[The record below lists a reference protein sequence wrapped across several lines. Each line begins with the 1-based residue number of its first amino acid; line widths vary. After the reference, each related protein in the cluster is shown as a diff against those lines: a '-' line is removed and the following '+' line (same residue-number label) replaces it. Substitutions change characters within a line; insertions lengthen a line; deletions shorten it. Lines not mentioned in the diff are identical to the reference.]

1 MVKINVTNRLKRFTA
16 KGKTLHPFGEEH
28 LSPLETDWI
37 ARREREGVLI
47 IAQNLFLKGETNM
60 KKIVALVLALM
71 MVLSLGVSAL
81 ALTKIE
87 LNKVEKT
94 DDGKKLIKFENTVDI
109 LGDPAADKVLYTDG
123 AKGGVAYFVLNTT
136 GLKDVKATYSNDT
149 VKAEVMDYN
158 PETMEWVDGV
168 AYQVVR
174 KDGKAI
180 DEWLNKIPAYD
191 KDTQPDGLDW
201 NKCVPEGGKDQYD
214 WCAYAAKTLNK
225 YFKTTQ
231 FYVKTTSEIKILKL
245 TVAANYS
252 ASFTEGSVKVSALR
266 VEDKKTVYTEMKIVN
281 DITIFAYEYVKS
293 AAEYKYALEL
303 FDTGYS
309 DYKTYVN
316 GYKQADLAQIMGS
329 RVISTTAF
337 RAIEG
342 KNITVNV
349 YPSAKENDNRV
360 AKSADVTIYNVAAGQ
375 KGVNFEYY
383 EKEVKEANK
392 TALAVD
398 GENRKVEFGFYG
410 DQVVKSK
417 FTVNF
422 DLDWTYFQLR
432 EFFGKK
438 IEEQDVVTYY
448 IIKDG
453 KVLKEVKVDYM
464 TVDYNDTVKLSIDGE
479 NTTLGQYQIAVK
491 VPAENKGEKNPN
503 TGAESVMGVVAAVAV
518 VSVAAAAAVS
528 LKK

>member
-1 MVKINVTNRLKRFTA
+1 
-16 KGKTLHPFGEEH
+16 
-28 LSPLETDWI
+28 
-37 ARREREGVLI
+37 
-47 IAQNLFLKGETNM
+47 M

-87 LNKVEKT
+87 LDQVEVT
-94 DDGKKLIKFENTVDI
+94 EDGTKLIKFVDTVDFI
-109 LGDPAADKVLYTDG
+109 GTGKVLYTNG
-123 AKGGVAYFVLNTT
+123 PHGGVAYFVLNTT
-136 GLKDVKATYSNDT
+136 GLKDVKATYSNDA
-149 VKAEVMDYN
+149 VKAEIIDYD
-158 PETMEWVDGV
+158 PEKMEFVDG
-168 AYQVVR
+168 ADWAVVR

-180 DEWLNKIPAYD
+180 DEYLAAS
-191 KDTQPDGLDW
+191 TTLDW
-201 NKCVPEGGKDQYD
+201 SKCVESGKGNYD
-214 WCAYAAKTLNK
+214 WCKYVAKTLNK
-225 YFKTTQ
+225 EFKTTQ
-231 FYVKTTSEIKILKL
+231 FVVKTTSEIKVLKL

-266 VEDKKTVYTEMKIVN
+266 VADKKTVYTEMKFVN

-293 AAEYKYALEL
+293 AAENDYALEL
-303 FDTGYS
+303 FDEGYS
-309 DYKTYVN
+309 DYETYLA
-316 GYKQADLAQIMGS
+316 GYKTPDTAQRPGS

-342 KNITVNV
+342 KDITVNV
-349 YPSAKENDNRV
+349 YPTPKENDERV

-383 EKEVKEANK
+383 EKEVKEATS

-422 DLDWTYFQLR
+422 DLDWTYFELR

-438 IEEQDVVTYY
+438 VEEQDIVTYY
-448 IIKDG
+448 ILKDG

-479 NTTLGQYQIAVK
+479 NTTLGQYAIAVK
-491 VPAENKGEKNPN
+491 VPAENKGEENPN

>member
-1 MVKINVTNRLKRFTA
+1 
-16 KGKTLHPFGEEH
+16 
-28 LSPLETDWI
+28 
-37 ARREREGVLI
+37 
-47 IAQNLFLKGETNM
+47 M

-81 ALTKIE
+81 ALTKIK
-87 LNKVEKT
+87 LDQVEVT
-94 DDGKKLIKFENTVDI
+94 EDGTKLIKFVDTVDFI
-109 LGDPAADKVLYTDG
+109 GSGKVLYTNG
-123 AKGGVAYFVLNTT
+123 PHGGVAYFVLKTT
-136 GLKDVKATYSNDT
+136 GLKDVKATYSNDA
-149 VKAEVMDYN
+149 VKAEIIDYD
-158 PETMEWVDGV
+158 PEKMEFVDG
-168 AYQVVR
+168 ADWAVVR

-180 DEWLNKIPAYD
+180 DEYLAAS
-191 KDTQPDGLDW
+191 TTLDW
-201 NKCVPEGGKDQYD
+201 SKCVESGKGNYD
-214 WCAYAAKTLNK
+214 WCKYVAKTLNK
-225 YFKTTQ
+225 EFKTTQ
-231 FYVKTTSEIKILKL
+231 FVVKTTSEIKVLKL

-266 VEDKKTVYTEMKIVN
+266 VADKKTVYTEMKFVN

-293 AAEYKYALEL
+293 AAENDYALEL
-303 FDTGYS
+303 FDEGYS
-309 DYKTYVN
+309 DYETYLA
-316 GYKQADLAQIMGS
+316 GYKTPDTAQRRGS

-342 KNITVNV
+342 KDITVNV
-349 YPSAKENDNRV
+349 YPTPKENDERV

-383 EKEVKEANK
+383 EKEVKEATS

-422 DLDWTYFQLR
+422 DLDWTYFELR

-438 IEEQDVVTYY
+438 VEEQDIVTYY
-448 IIKDG
+448 ILKDG

-479 NTTLGQYQIAVK
+479 NTTLGQYAIAVK
-491 VPAENKGEKNPN
+491 VPAENKGEENPN

>member
-1 MVKINVTNRLKRFTA
+1 
-16 KGKTLHPFGEEH
+16 
-28 LSPLETDWI
+28 
-37 ARREREGVLI
+37 
-47 IAQNLFLKGETNM
+47 M

-81 ALTKIE
+81 ALTEIK
-87 LNKVEKT
+87 LDQVEVT
-94 DDGKKLIKFENTVDI
+94 EDGTKLIKFVDTVEFI
-109 LGDPAADKVLYTDG
+109 GADKVLYTNG
-123 AKGGVAYFVLNTT
+123 PHGGVAYFVLKTT
-136 GLKDVKATYSNDT
+136 GLKDVKATYSNDA
-149 VKAEVMDYN
+149 VKAEIIDYD
-158 PETMEWVDGV
+158 PEKMEFVDG
-168 AYQVVR
+168 ADWAVVR

-180 DEWLNKIPAYD
+180 DEYLAAS
-191 KDTQPDGLDW
+191 TTLDW
-201 NKCVPEGGKDQYD
+201 SKCVESGKGNYD
-214 WCAYAAKTLNK
+214 WCKYVAKTLNK
-225 YFKTTQ
+225 EFKTTQ
-231 FYVKTTSEIKILKL
+231 FVVKTTSEIKVLKL

-266 VEDKKTVYTEMKIVN
+266 VADKKTVYTEMKFVN

-293 AAEYKYALEL
+293 AAEYDYALEL

-309 DYKTYVN
+309 DYETYLA
-316 GYKQADLAQIMGS
+316 GYKTPDTAQRLGS

-342 KNITVNV
+342 KDITVNV
-349 YPSAKENDNRV
+349 YPTPKENDERV

-383 EKEVKEANK
+383 EKEVKEATS

-422 DLDWTYFQLR
+422 DLDWTYFELR

-438 IEEQDVVTYY
+438 VEEQDIVTYY
-448 IIKDG
+448 ILKDG

-479 NTTLGQYQIAVK
+479 NTTLGQYAIAVK
-491 VPAENKGEKNPN
+491 VPAENKGEENPN

-518 VSVAAAAAVS
+518 VSDAAAAAVS

>member
-1 MVKINVTNRLKRFTA
+1 
-16 KGKTLHPFGEEH
+16 
-28 LSPLETDWI
+28 
-37 ARREREGVLI
+37 
-47 IAQNLFLKGETNM
+47 M

-81 ALTKIE
+81 ALTKID
-87 LNKVEKT
+87 LDQVEVT
-94 DDGKKLIKFENTVDI
+94 EDGTKLIKFVDTVEFI
-109 LGDPAADKVLYTDG
+109 GADKVLYTKG
-123 AKGGVAYFVLNTT
+123 PHGGVAYFVLNTT
-136 GLKDVKATYSNDT
+136 GLKDVKATYSNDA
-149 VKAEVMDYN
+149 VKAEIIDYD
-158 PETMEWVDGV
+158 PEKMEFVDG
-168 AYQVVR
+168 ADWAVVR

-180 DEWLNKIPAYD
+180 DEYLAAS
-191 KDTQPDGLDW
+191 TTLDW
-201 NKCVPEGGKDQYD
+201 SKCVESGKGNYD
-214 WCAYAAKTLNK
+214 WCKYVAKTLNK
-225 YFKTTQ
+225 EFKTTQ
-231 FYVKTTSEIKILKL
+231 FVVKTTSEIKVLKL

-266 VEDKKTVYTEMKIVN
+266 VADKKTVYTEMKFVN

-293 AAEYKYALEL
+293 AAENDYALEL
-303 FDTGYS
+303 FGEGYS
-309 DYKTYVN
+309 DYETYLA
-316 GYKQADLAQIMGS
+316 GYKTPDTAQRRGS

-342 KNITVNV
+342 KDITVNV
-349 YPSAKENDNRV
+349 YPTPKENDERV

-383 EKEVKEANK
+383 EKEVKEATS

-422 DLDWTYFQLR
+422 DLDWTYFELR

-438 IEEQDVVTYY
+438 VEEQDIVTYY
-448 IIKDG
+448 ILKDG

-479 NTTLGQYQIAVK
+479 NTTLGQYAIAVK
-491 VPAENKGEKNPN
+491 VPAENKGEENPN

>member
-1 MVKINVTNRLKRFTA
+1 
-16 KGKTLHPFGEEH
+16 
-28 LSPLETDWI
+28 
-37 ARREREGVLI
+37 
-47 IAQNLFLKGETNM
+47 M

-81 ALTKIE
+81 ALTEIK
-87 LNKVEKT
+87 LDQVEVT
-94 DDGKKLIKFENTVDI
+94 EDGEKLIKFVDTVDFI
-109 LGDPAADKVLYTDG
+109 GSGKVLYTDG
-123 AKGGVAYFVLNTT
+123 PHGGVAYFVLKTT
-136 GLKDVKATYSNDT
+136 GLKDVKATYSNGDA
-149 VKAEVMDYN
+149 VKAEIIDYD
-158 PETMEWVDGV
+158 PEKMEFVDG
-168 AYQVVR
+168 ADWAVVR

-180 DEWLNKIPAYD
+180 DEYLEAS
-191 KDTQPDGLDW
+191 TTLDW
-201 NKCVPEGGKDQYD
+201 SKCVESGKGNYD
-214 WCAYAAKTLNK
+214 WCKYVAKTLNK
-225 YFKTTQ
+225 EFKTTQ
-231 FYVKTTSEIKILKL
+231 FVVKCTSEVKVLKL

-266 VEDKKTVYTEMKIVN
+266 VADKKTVYTEMKFIN
-281 DITIFAYEYVKS
+281 DVTIFAYEYVKS
-293 AAEYKYALEL
+293 AAEYDYALEL
-303 FDTGYS
+303 FDEGYS
-309 DYKTYVN
+309 DYETYLA
-316 GYKQADLAQIMGS
+316 GYKTPDTAMRYGS

-342 KNITVNV
+342 KDITVNV
-349 YPSAKENDNRV
+349 YPTPKENDERV

-383 EKEVKEANK
+383 EKEVKEATS

-410 DQVVKSK
+410 DQIVKSK

-422 DLDWTYFQLR
+422 DLDWTYFELR

-438 IEEQDVVTYY
+438 VEEMDIVTYY
-448 IIKDG
+448 ILKDG

-479 NTTLGQYQIAVK
+479 NTTLGQYAIAVK
-491 VPAENKGEKNPN
+491 VPAENKGEENPN

>member
-1 MVKINVTNRLKRFTA
+1 
-16 KGKTLHPFGEEH
+16 
-28 LSPLETDWI
+28 
-37 ARREREGVLI
+37 
-47 IAQNLFLKGETNM
+47 M

-81 ALTKIE
+81 ALTEIK
-87 LNKVEKT
+87 LDQVEVT
-94 DDGKKLIKFENTVDI
+94 EDGTKLIKFVDTVDFI
-109 LGDPAADKVLYTDG
+109 GSGKVLYTNG
-123 AKGGVAYFVLNTT
+123 PHGGVAYFVLKTT
-136 GLKDVKATYSNDT
+136 GLKDVKATYSNDA
-149 VKAEVMDYN
+149 VKAEIIDYD
-158 PETMEWVDGV
+158 PEKMEFVDG
-168 AYQVVR
+168 ADWAVVR

-180 DEWLNKIPAYD
+180 DEYLAAS
-191 KDTQPDGLDW
+191 TTLDW
-201 NKCVPEGGKDQYD
+201 SKCVESGKGNYD
-214 WCAYAAKTLNK
+214 WCKYVAKTLNK
-225 YFKTTQ
+225 EFKTTQ
-231 FYVKTTSEIKILKL
+231 FVVKTTSEIKVLKL

-266 VEDKKTVYTEMKIVN
+266 VADKKTVYTEMKFVN

-293 AAEYKYALEL
+293 AAENDYALEL
-303 FDTGYS
+303 FDEGYS
-309 DYKTYVN
+309 DYETYLA
-316 GYKQADLAQIMGS
+316 GYKTPDTAQRPGS

-342 KNITVNV
+342 KDITVNV
-349 YPSAKENDNRV
+349 YPTPKENDERV

-383 EKEVKEANK
+383 EKEVKEATS

-422 DLDWTYFQLR
+422 DLDWTYFELR

-438 IEEQDVVTYY
+438 VEEQDKVVYY
-448 IIKDG
+448 ILKDG
-453 KVLKEVKVDYM
+453 KVLKEVEVDYM

-479 NTTLGQYQIAVK
+479 NTTLGQYAIAVK
-491 VPAENKGEKNPN
+491 VPAENKGEENPN

>member
-1 MVKINVTNRLKRFTA
+1 
-16 KGKTLHPFGEEH
+16 
-28 LSPLETDWI
+28 
-37 ARREREGVLI
+37 
-47 IAQNLFLKGETNM
+47 M

-81 ALTKIE
+81 ALTKID
-87 LNKVEKT
+87 LDQVEVT
-94 DDGKKLIKFENTVDI
+94 EDGTKLIKFVDTVEFI
-109 LGDPAADKVLYTDG
+109 GAGKVLYTNG
-123 AKGGVAYFVLNTT
+123 PHGGVAYFVLNTT
-136 GLKDVKATYSNDT
+136 GLKDVKATYSNDA
-149 VKAEVMDYN
+149 VKAEIIDYD
-158 PETMEWVDGV
+158 PEKMEFVDG
-168 AYQVVR
+168 ADWAVVR

-180 DEWLNKIPAYD
+180 DEYLAAS
-191 KDTQPDGLDW
+191 TTLDW
-201 NKCVPEGGKDQYD
+201 SKCVESGKGNYD
-214 WCAYAAKTLNK
+214 WCKYVAKTLNK
-225 YFKTTQ
+225 EFKTTQ
-231 FYVKTTSEIKILKL
+231 FVVKTTSEIKVLKL

-266 VEDKKTVYTEMKIVN
+266 VADKKTVYTEMKFVN

-293 AAEYKYALEL
+293 AAENDYALEL
-303 FDTGYS
+303 FDEGYS
-309 DYKTYVN
+309 DYETYLA
-316 GYKQADLAQIMGS
+316 GYKTPDTAQRRGS

-342 KNITVNV
+342 KDITVNV
-349 YPSAKENDNRV
+349 YPTPKENDERV

-383 EKEVKEANK
+383 EKEVKEATS

-422 DLDWTYFQLR
+422 DLDWTYFELR

-438 IEEQDVVTYY
+438 VEEQDIVTYY
-448 IIKDG
+448 ILKDG

-479 NTTLGQYQIAVK
+479 NTTLGQYAIAVK
-491 VPAENKGEKNPN
+491 VPAENKGEENPN

>member
-1 MVKINVTNRLKRFTA
+1 
-16 KGKTLHPFGEEH
+16 
-28 LSPLETDWI
+28 
-37 ARREREGVLI
+37 
-47 IAQNLFLKGETNM
+47 M

-81 ALTKIE
+81 ALTKID
-87 LNKVEKT
+87 LDQVEVT
-94 DDGKKLIKFENTVDI
+94 EDGTKLIKFVDTVEFI
-109 LGDPAADKVLYTDG
+109 GADKVLYTNG
-123 AKGGVAYFVLNTT
+123 PHGGVAYFVLKTT
-136 GLKDVKATYSNDT
+136 GLKDVKATYSNDA
-149 VKAEVMDYN
+149 VKAEIIDYD
-158 PETMEWVDGV
+158 PEKMEFVDG
-168 AYQVVR
+168 ADWAVVR

-180 DEWLNKIPAYD
+180 DEYLAAS
-191 KDTQPDGLDW
+191 TTLDW
-201 NKCVPEGGKDQYD
+201 SKCVESGKGNYD
-214 WCAYAAKTLNK
+214 WCKYVAKTLNK
-225 YFKTTQ
+225 EFKTTQ
-231 FYVKTTSEIKILKL
+231 FVVKTTSEIKVLKL

-266 VEDKKTVYTEMKIVN
+266 VADKKTVYTEMKFVN

-293 AAEYKYALEL
+293 AAENDYALEL
-303 FDTGYS
+303 FDEGYS
-309 DYKTYVN
+309 DYETYLA
-316 GYKQADLAQIMGS
+316 GYKTPDTAQRLGS

-342 KNITVNV
+342 KDITVNV
-349 YPSAKENDNRV
+349 YPTPKENDERV

-383 EKEVKEANK
+383 EKEVKEATS

-422 DLDWTYFQLR
+422 DLDWTYFELR

-438 IEEQDVVTYY
+438 VEEQDIVTYY
-448 IIKDG
+448 ILKDG

-479 NTTLGQYQIAVK
+479 NTTLGQYAIAVK
-491 VPAENKGEKNPN
+491 VPAENKGEENPN

>member
-1 MVKINVTNRLKRFTA
+1 
-16 KGKTLHPFGEEH
+16 
-28 LSPLETDWI
+28 
-37 ARREREGVLI
+37 
-47 IAQNLFLKGETNM
+47 M

-81 ALTKIE
+81 ALTEIK
-87 LNKVEKT
+87 LDQVEVT
-94 DDGKKLIKFENTVDI
+94 EDGTKLIKFVDTVEFI
-109 LGDPAADKVLYTDG
+109 GADKVLYTNG
-123 AKGGVAYFVLNTT
+123 PHGGVAYFVLKTT
-136 GLKDVKATYSNDT
+136 GLKDVKATYSNDA
-149 VKAEVMDYN
+149 VKAEIIDYD
-158 PETMEWVDGV
+158 PEKMEFVDG
-168 AYQVVR
+168 ADWAVVR

-180 DEWLNKIPAYD
+180 DEWLNDANNGI
-191 KDTQPDGLDW
+191 DW
-201 NKCVPEGGKDQYD
+201 SKCVESGKGNYD
-214 WCAYAAKTLNK
+214 WCKYVAKTLNK
-225 YFKTTQ
+225 EFKTTQ
-231 FYVKTTSEIKILKL
+231 FVVKTTSEIKVLKL

-266 VEDKKTVYTEMKIVN
+266 VADKKTVYTEMKFVN

-293 AAEYKYALEL
+293 AAENDYALEL
-303 FDTGYS
+303 FDEGYS
-309 DYKTYVN
+309 DYETYLA
-316 GYKQADLAQIMGS
+316 GYKTPDTAQRLGS

-342 KNITVNV
+342 KDITVNV
-349 YPSAKENDNRV
+349 YPTPKENDERV

-383 EKEVKEANK
+383 EKEVKEATS

-422 DLDWTYFQLR
+422 DLDWTYFELR

-438 IEEQDVVTYY
+438 VEEQDIVTYY
-448 IIKDG
+448 ILKDG

-479 NTTLGQYQIAVK
+479 NTTLGQYAIAVK
-491 VPAENKGEKNPN
+491 VPAENKGEENPN

>member
-1 MVKINVTNRLKRFTA
+1 
-16 KGKTLHPFGEEH
+16 
-28 LSPLETDWI
+28 
-37 ARREREGVLI
+37 
-47 IAQNLFLKGETNM
+47 M

-81 ALTKIE
+81 ALTEIK
-87 LNKVEKT
+87 LDQVEVT
-94 DDGKKLIKFENTVDI
+94 EDGTKLIKFVDTVEFI
-109 LGDPAADKVLYTDG
+109 GAGKVLYTNG
-123 AKGGVAYFVLNTT
+123 PHGGVAYFVLNTT
-136 GLKDVKATYSNDT
+136 GLKDVKATYSNDA
-149 VKAEVMDYN
+149 VKAEIIEYD
-158 PETMEWVDGV
+158 PEKMEFVDG
-168 AYQVVR
+168 ADWAVVR

-180 DEWLNKIPAYD
+180 DEYLAAS
-191 KDTQPDGLDW
+191 TTLDW
-201 NKCVPEGGKDQYD
+201 SKCVESGKGNYD
-214 WCAYAAKTLNK
+214 WCKYVAKTLNK
-225 YFKTTQ
+225 EFKTTQ
-231 FYVKTTSEIKILKL
+231 FVVKTTSEIKVLKL

-266 VEDKKTVYTEMKIVN
+266 VADKKTVYTEMKFVN

-293 AAEYKYALEL
+293 AAENDYALEL
-303 FDTGYS
+303 FDEGYS
-309 DYKTYVN
+309 DYETYLA
-316 GYKQADLAQIMGS
+316 GYKTPDTAQRPGS

-342 KNITVNV
+342 KDITVNV
-349 YPSAKENDNRV
+349 YPTPKENDERV

-383 EKEVKEANK
+383 EKEVKEATS

-398 GENRKVEFGFYG
+398 GANRKVEFGFYG

-422 DLDWTYFQLR
+422 DLDWTYFELR

-438 IEEQDVVTYY
+438 VEEQDIVTYY
-448 IIKDG
+448 ILKDG

-479 NTTLGQYQIAVK
+479 NTTLGQYAIAVK
-491 VPAENKGEKNPN
+491 VPAENKGEENPN

>member
-1 MVKINVTNRLKRFTA
+1 
-16 KGKTLHPFGEEH
+16 
-28 LSPLETDWI
+28 
-37 ARREREGVLI
+37 
-47 IAQNLFLKGETNM
+47 M

-81 ALTKIE
+81 ALTEIK
-87 LNKVEKT
+87 LDQVEVT
-94 DDGKKLIKFENTVDI
+94 EDGTKLIKFVDTVEFI
-109 LGDPAADKVLYTDG
+109 GADKVLYTKG
-123 AKGGVAYFVLNTT
+123 PHGGVAYFVLNTT
-136 GLKDVKATYSNDT
+136 GLKDVKATYSNDA
-149 VKAEVMDYN
+149 VKAEIIDYD
-158 PETMEWVDGV
+158 PEKMEFVDG
-168 AYQVVR
+168 ADWAVVR

-180 DEWLNKIPAYD
+180 DEYLAAS
-191 KDTQPDGLDW
+191 TTLDW
-201 NKCVPEGGKDQYD
+201 SKCVESGKGNYD
-214 WCAYAAKTLNK
+214 WCKYVAKTLNK
-225 YFKTTQ
+225 EFKTTQ
-231 FYVKTTSEIKILKL
+231 FVVKTTSEIKVLKL

-266 VEDKKTVYTEMKIVN
+266 VADKKTVYTEMKFVN

-293 AAEYKYALEL
+293 AAENDYALEL
-303 FDTGYS
+303 FDEGYS
-309 DYKTYVN
+309 DYETYLA
-316 GYKQADLAQIMGS
+316 GYKTPDTAQRLGS

-342 KNITVNV
+342 KDITVNV
-349 YPSAKENDNRV
+349 YPTPKENDERV

-422 DLDWTYFQLR
+422 DLDWTYFELR

-438 IEEQDVVTYY
+438 VEEQDIVTYY
-448 IIKDG
+448 ILKDG

-479 NTTLGQYQIAVK
+479 NTTLGQYAIAVK
-491 VPAENKGEKNPN
+491 VPAENKGEENPN

>member
-1 MVKINVTNRLKRFTA
+1 
-16 KGKTLHPFGEEH
+16 
-28 LSPLETDWI
+28 
-37 ARREREGVLI
+37 
-47 IAQNLFLKGETNM
+47 M

-81 ALTKIE
+81 ALTKID
-87 LNKVEKT
+87 LDKVEVS
-94 DDGKKLIKFENTVDI
+94 DDGTKLIKFADTVSFV
-109 LGDPAADKVLYTDG
+109 GDGATLYTDG
-123 AKGGVAYFVLNTT
+123 PHGGVAYFVIDTT
-136 GLKDVKATYSNDT
+136 GLKDVKATYSNDS
-149 VKAEVMDYN
+149 VKAEVIDYN
-158 PETMEWVDGV
+158 PETMEYVEGADW
-168 AYQVVR
+168 AVVR
-174 KDGKAI
+174 KDGKDI
-180 DEWLNKIPAYD
+180 DEYLTKATTI
-191 KDTQPDGLDW
+191 DW
-201 NKCVPEGGKDQYD
+201 SKCVESGKGNYD
-214 WCAYAAKTLNK
+214 WCKYVAKTLNK
-225 YFKTTQ
+225 EFKTTQ
-231 FYVKTTSEIKILKL
+231 FTVKTTSEIKVLKL

-252 ASFTEGSVKVSALR
+252 ASFTEGSVKVTATR
-266 VEDKKTVYTEMKIVN
+266 VSDKKTVYTEMKFVN

-293 AAEYKYALEL
+293 AAENKYALEL
-303 FDTGYS
+303 FDEGYS
-309 DYKTYVN
+309 DYETYLA
-316 GYKQADLAQIMGS
+316 GYKTPDTAMRTGA

-342 KNITVNV
+342 KDITVNL
-349 YPSAKENDNRV
+349 YPAEQRRV
-360 AKSADVTIYNVAAGQ
+360 AKSADVTIYSVAAGQ

-383 EKEVKEANK
+383 EDEVKEAK
-392 TALAVD
+392 STALAVD

-410 DQVVKSK
+410 DQIVKSK

-422 DLDWTYFQLR
+422 DLDWTYFELR

-438 IEEQDVVTYY
+438 VEEQDIVTYY

-479 NTTLGQYQIAVK
+479 NSTLGQYEIAVK
-491 VPAENKGEKNPN
+491 VPAENKGEQNPN

>member
-1 MVKINVTNRLKRFTA
+1 
-16 KGKTLHPFGEEH
+16 
-28 LSPLETDWI
+28 
-37 ARREREGVLI
+37 
-47 IAQNLFLKGETNM
+47 M

-81 ALTKIE
+81 ALTEIK
-87 LNKVEKT
+87 LDQVEVTEEGTK
-94 DDGKKLIKFENTVDI
+94 IKFVDTVDFI
-109 LGDPAADKVLYTDG
+109 GTGKVLYTDG
-123 AKGGVAYFVLNTT
+123 PHGGVAYFVLNTT
-136 GLKDVKATYSNDT
+136 GLKDVKATYSNDA
-149 VKAEVMDYN
+149 VKAEIIDYD
-158 PETMEWVDGV
+158 PEKMEYVDG
-168 AYQVVR
+168 ADWAVVR

-201 NKCVPEGGKDQYD
+201 SKCVESGKGNYD
-214 WCAYAAKTLNK
+214 WCKYAAKTLNK

-231 FYVKTTSEIKILKL
+231 FVVKTTSEIKVLKL

-266 VEDKKTVYTEMKIVN
+266 VADKKTVYTEMKFVN

-293 AAEYKYALEL
+293 AAENDYALEL
-303 FDTGYS
+303 FGEGYS
-309 DYKTYVN
+309 DYETYLA
-316 GYKQADLAQIMGS
+316 GYKTPDTAQRRGS

-342 KNITVNV
+342 KDITVNV
-349 YPSAKENDNRV
+349 YPSAKENDERV
-360 AKSADVTIYNVAAGQ
+360 AKSANVTIYNVAAGQ

-383 EKEVKEANK
+383 EKEVKEATS

-422 DLDWTYFQLR
+422 ELGCNYFELR

-438 IEEQDVVTYY
+438 VEEQDIVTYY
-448 IIKDG
+448 ILKDG
-453 KVLKEVKVDYM
+453 KVLDKFEFDYM
-464 TVDYNDTVKLSIDGE
+464 KDDYNDPVKLSIHGE
-479 NTTLGQYQIAVK
+479 NTTLGQYAIAVK
-491 VPAENKGEKNPN
+491 VPAENKGEENPN

>member
-1 MVKINVTNRLKRFTA
+1 
-16 KGKTLHPFGEEH
+16 
-28 LSPLETDWI
+28 
-37 ARREREGVLI
+37 
-47 IAQNLFLKGETNM
+47 M

-87 LNKVEKT
+87 LDQVEVT
-94 DDGKKLIKFENTVDI
+94 EDGTKLIKFVDTVEFI
-109 LGDPAADKVLYTDG
+109 GADKVLYTNG
-123 AKGGVAYFVLNTT
+123 PHGGVAYFVLKTT
-136 GLKDVKATYSNDT
+136 GLKDVKATYSNDA
-149 VKAEVMDYN
+149 VKAEIIDYD
-158 PETMEWVDGV
+158 PEKMEFVDG
-168 AYQVVR
+168 ADWAVVR

-180 DEWLNKIPAYD
+180 DEYLAAS
-191 KDTQPDGLDW
+191 TTLDW
-201 NKCVPEGGKDQYD
+201 SKCVESGKGNYD
-214 WCAYAAKTLNK
+214 WCKYVAKTLNK
-225 YFKTTQ
+225 EFKTTQ
-231 FYVKTTSEIKILKL
+231 FVVKTTSEIKVLKL

-266 VEDKKTVYTEMKIVN
+266 VADKKTVYTEMKFVN

-293 AAEYKYALEL
+293 AAENNFALEL
-303 FDTGYS
+303 FDEGYS
-309 DYKTYVN
+309 DYETYLA
-316 GYKQADLAQIMGS
+316 GYKTPDTAQRRGS

-342 KNITVNV
+342 KDITVNV
-349 YPSAKENDNRV
+349 YPTPKENDERV

-383 EKEVKEANK
+383 EKEVKEATS

-422 DLDWTYFQLR
+422 DLDWTYFELR

-438 IEEQDVVTYY
+438 VEEQDIVTYY
-448 IIKDG
+448 ILKDG

-479 NTTLGQYQIAVK
+479 NTTLGQYAIAVK
-491 VPAENKGEKNPN
+491 VPAENKGEENPN

>member
-1 MVKINVTNRLKRFTA
+1 
-16 KGKTLHPFGEEH
+16 
-28 LSPLETDWI
+28 
-37 ARREREGVLI
+37 
-47 IAQNLFLKGETNM
+47 M

-81 ALTKIE
+81 ALTEIK
-87 LNKVEKT
+87 LDQVEVT
-94 DDGKKLIKFENTVDI
+94 EDGTKLIKFQDTVFFD
-109 LGDPAADKVLYTDG
+109 GDTSKDKVLYTKG
-123 AKGGVAYFVLNTT
+123 PHGGVAYFVLNTT
-136 GLKDVKATYSNDT
+136 GLKDVKATYSNDA
-149 VKAEVMDYN
+149 VKAEIIDYD
-158 PETMEWVDGV
+158 PEKMEFVDG
-168 AYQVVR
+168 ADWAVVR

-180 DEWLNKIPAYD
+180 DEWLNDANNGI
-191 KDTQPDGLDW
+191 DW
-201 NKCVPEGGKDQYD
+201 SKCVESGKGNYD
-214 WCAYAAKTLNK
+214 WCKYVAKTLNK

-231 FYVKTTSEIKILKL
+231 FVVKTTSEIKVLKL

-266 VEDKKTVYTEMKIVN
+266 VADKKTVYTEMKFVN

-293 AAEYKYALEL
+293 AAENDYALEL
-303 FDTGYS
+303 FDVGYS
-309 DYKTYVN
+309 DYETYLA
-316 GYKQADLAQIMGS
+316 GYKTPDTAQRRGS

-342 KNITVNV
+342 KDITVNV
-349 YPSAKENDNRV
+349 YPTPKENDERV

-383 EKEVKEANK
+383 EKEVKEATS

-422 DLDWTYFQLR
+422 DLDWTYFELR

-438 IEEQDVVTYY
+438 VEEQDIVTYY
-448 IIKDG
+448 ILKDG

-479 NTTLGQYQIAVK
+479 NTTLGQYAIAVK

>member
-1 MVKINVTNRLKRFTA
+1 
-16 KGKTLHPFGEEH
+16 
-28 LSPLETDWI
+28 
-37 ARREREGVLI
+37 
-47 IAQNLFLKGETNM
+47 M

-81 ALTKIE
+81 ALTKID
-87 LNKVEKT
+87 LDQVEVT
-94 DDGKKLIKFENTVDI
+94 EDGTKLIKFVDTVDFI
-109 LGDPAADKVLYTDG
+109 GTGKVLYTNG
-123 AKGGVAYFVLNTT
+123 PHGGVAHFVINTT
-136 GLKDVKATYSNDT
+136 GLKDVKATYSNDA
-149 VKAEVMDYN
+149 VKAEIIDYD
-158 PETMEWVDGV
+158 PEKMEYVDG
-168 AYQVVR
+168 ADWAVVR

-180 DEWLNKIPAYD
+180 DEYLAAS
-191 KDTQPDGLDW
+191 TTLDW
-201 NKCVPEGGKDQYD
+201 SKCVESGKGNYD
-214 WCAYAAKTLNK
+214 WCKYVAKTLNK
-225 YFKTTQ
+225 EFKTTQ
-231 FYVKTTSEIKILKL
+231 FVVKTTSEIKVLKL

-266 VEDKKTVYTEMKIVN
+266 VADKKTVYTEMKFVN

-293 AAEYKYALEL
+293 AAEYDYALEL
-303 FDTGYS
+303 FDEGYS
-309 DYKTYVN
+309 DYETYLA
-316 GYKQADLAQIMGS
+316 GYKTPDTAQRPGS

-342 KNITVNV
+342 KDITVNV
-349 YPSAKENDNRV
+349 YPTPKENDERV
-360 AKSADVTIYNVAAGQ
+360 AESADVTIYNVAAGQ

-383 EKEVKEANK
+383 EKEVKEATS

-422 DLDWTYFQLR
+422 DLDWTYFELR

-438 IEEQDVVTYY
+438 VEEQDIVTYY
-448 IIKDG
+448 ILKDG

-479 NTTLGQYQIAVK
+479 NTTLGQYAIAVK
-491 VPAENKGEKNPN
+491 VPAENKGEENPN

>member
-1 MVKINVTNRLKRFTA
+1 
-16 KGKTLHPFGEEH
+16 
-28 LSPLETDWI
+28 
-37 ARREREGVLI
+37 
-47 IAQNLFLKGETNM
+47 M

-81 ALTKIE
+81 ALTKID
-87 LNKVEKT
+87 LDQVEVT
-94 DDGKKLIKFENTVDI
+94 EDGTKLIKFVDTVDFI
-109 LGDPAADKVLYTDG
+109 GSGKVLYTNG
-123 AKGGVAYFVLNTT
+123 PHGGVAYFVLKTT
-136 GLKDVKATYSNDT
+136 GLKDVKATYSNDA
-149 VKAEVMDYN
+149 VKAEIIDYD
-158 PETMEWVDGV
+158 PEKMEFVDG
-168 AYQVVR
+168 ADWAVVR

-180 DEWLNKIPAYD
+180 DEYLAAS
-191 KDTQPDGLDW
+191 TTLDW
-201 NKCVPEGGKDQYD
+201 SKCVESGKGNYD
-214 WCAYAAKTLNK
+214 WCKYVAKTLNK
-225 YFKTTQ
+225 EFKTTQ
-231 FYVKTTSEIKILKL
+231 FVVKTTSEIKVLKL

-266 VEDKKTVYTEMKIVN
+266 VADKKTVYTEMKFIN
-281 DITIFAYEYVKS
+281 DVTIFAYEYVKS

-303 FDTGYS
+303 FDEGYS
-309 DYKTYVN
+309 DYETYLA
-316 GYKQADLAQIMGS
+316 GYKTPDTAQRPGS

-342 KNITVNV
+342 KDITVNV
-349 YPSAKENDNRV
+349 YPTPKENDERV

-383 EKEVKEANK
+383 EKEVKEATS

-422 DLDWTYFQLR
+422 DLDWTYFELR

-438 IEEQDVVTYY
+438 VEEQDIVTYY
-448 IIKDG
+448 ILKDG

-479 NTTLGQYQIAVK
+479 NTTLGQYAIAVK
-491 VPAENKGEKNPN
+491 VPAENKGEENPN

>member
-1 MVKINVTNRLKRFTA
+1 
-16 KGKTLHPFGEEH
+16 
-28 LSPLETDWI
+28 
-37 ARREREGVLI
+37 
-47 IAQNLFLKGETNM
+47 M

-87 LNKVEKT
+87 LNQVEKT
-94 DDGKKLIKFENTVDI
+94 DDGKSLIKFQDTVSF
-109 LGDPAADKVLYTDG
+109 LGDPSADKVLYTDG
-123 AKGGVAYFVLNTT
+123 PHGGVAYFVIKTT

-149 VKAEVMDYN
+149 VKAEIIDYN

-180 DEWLNKIPAYD
+180 DEWLNDPNNGI
-191 KDTQPDGLDW
+191 DW
-201 NKCVPEGGKDQYD
+201 SKVVPEGGKDQYA
-214 WCAYAAKTLNK
+214 WCVYVAKTLNK

-231 FYVKTTSEIKILKL
+231 FVVKTTSEIKILKL

-266 VEDKKTVYTEMKIVN
+266 VEDKKTVYTEMKFVN

-309 DYKTYVN
+309 DYETYVN
-316 GYKQADLAQIMGS
+316 GYKQADLAQRMGS

-438 IEEQDVVTYY
+438 VEEQDVVTYY

-491 VPAENKGEKNPN
+491 VPAENKGGEKNPN

>member
-1 MVKINVTNRLKRFTA
+1 
-16 KGKTLHPFGEEH
+16 
-28 LSPLETDWI
+28 
-37 ARREREGVLI
+37 
-47 IAQNLFLKGETNM
+47 M

-81 ALTKIE
+81 ALTEIK
-87 LNKVEKT
+87 LDQVEVT
-94 DDGKKLIKFENTVDI
+94 EDGTKLIKFVDTVEFI
-109 LGDPAADKVLYTDG
+109 GADKVLYTNG
-123 AKGGVAYFVLNTT
+123 PHGGVAYFVLNTT
-136 GLKDVKATYSNDT
+136 GLKDVKATYSNDA
-149 VKAEVMDYN
+149 VKAEIIDYD
-158 PETMEWVDGV
+158 PEKMEFVDG
-168 AYQVVR
+168 ADWAVVR

-180 DEWLNKIPAYD
+180 DEYLEAS
-191 KDTQPDGLDW
+191 TTLDW
-201 NKCVPEGGKDQYD
+201 SKCVESGKGNYD
-214 WCAYAAKTLNK
+214 WCKYVAKTLNK
-225 YFKTTQ
+225 EFKTTQ
-231 FYVKTTSEIKILKL
+231 FVVKTTSEIKVLKL

-266 VEDKKTVYTEMKIVN
+266 VADKKTVYTEMKFVN

-293 AAEYKYALEL
+293 AAENDYALEL
-303 FDTGYS
+303 FDIGYS
-309 DYKTYVN
+309 DYETYVN
-316 GYKQADLAQIMGS
+316 GYKQADLAQIKGS

-342 KNITVNV
+342 KDITVNV
-349 YPSAKENDNRV
+349 YPTPKENDERV

-383 EKEVKEANK
+383 EKEVKEATS

-422 DLDWTYFQLR
+422 DLDWTYFELR

-438 IEEQDVVTYY
+438 VEEQDKVVYY
-448 IIKDG
+448 ILKDG
-453 KVLKEVKVDYM
+453 KVLDKFEVDYM

-479 NTTLGQYQIAVK
+479 NTTLGQYAIAVK
-491 VPAENKGEKNPN
+491 GPAENKGEENPN

>member
-1 MVKINVTNRLKRFTA
+1 
-16 KGKTLHPFGEEH
+16 
-28 LSPLETDWI
+28 
-37 ARREREGVLI
+37 
-47 IAQNLFLKGETNM
+47 M

-81 ALTKIE
+81 ALTEIK
-87 LNKVEKT
+87 LDQVEVT
-94 DDGKKLIKFENTVDI
+94 EDGTKLIKFVDTVEFI
-109 LGDPAADKVLYTDG
+109 GADKVLYTNG
-123 AKGGVAYFVLNTT
+123 PHGGVAYFVLKTT
-136 GLKDVKATYSNDT
+136 GLKDVKATYSNDA
-149 VKAEVMDYN
+149 VKAEIIDYD
-158 PETMEWVDGV
+158 PEKMEFVDG
-168 AYQVVR
+168 ADWAVVR

-180 DEWLNKIPAYD
+180 DEYLAAS
-191 KDTQPDGLDW
+191 TTLDW
-201 NKCVPEGGKDQYD
+201 SKCVESGKGNYD
-214 WCAYAAKTLNK
+214 WCKYVAKTLNK
-225 YFKTTQ
+225 EFKTTQ
-231 FYVKTTSEIKILKL
+231 FVVKTTSEIKVLKL

-266 VEDKKTVYTEMKIVN
+266 VADKKTVYTEMKFVN

-293 AAEYKYALEL
+293 AAENNYALEL
-303 FDTGYS
+303 FDEGYS
-309 DYKTYVN
+309 DYETYLA
-316 GYKQADLAQIMGS
+316 GYKTPDTAQRLGS

-342 KNITVNV
+342 KDITVNV
-349 YPSAKENDNRV
+349 YPTPKENDERV

-383 EKEVKEANK
+383 EKEVKEATS

-422 DLDWTYFQLR
+422 DLDWTYFELR

-438 IEEQDVVTYY
+438 VEEQDIVTYY
-448 IIKDG
+448 ILKDG

-479 NTTLGQYQIAVK
+479 NTTLGQYAIAVK
-491 VPAENKGEKNPN
+491 VPAENKGEENPN

>member
-1 MVKINVTNRLKRFTA
+1 
-16 KGKTLHPFGEEH
+16 
-28 LSPLETDWI
+28 
-37 ARREREGVLI
+37 
-47 IAQNLFLKGETNM
+47 M

-81 ALTKIE
+81 ALTEIK
-87 LNKVEKT
+87 LDQVEVT
-94 DDGKKLIKFENTVDI
+94 EDGTKLIKFVDTVEFI
-109 LGDPAADKVLYTDG
+109 GADTVLYTNG
-123 AKGGVAYFVLNTT
+123 PHGGVAYFVLKTT
-136 GLKDVKATYSNDT
+136 GLKDVKATYSNDA
-149 VKAEVMDYN
+149 VKAEIIDYD
-158 PETMEWVDGV
+158 PEKMEFVDG
-168 AYQVVR
+168 ADWAVVR

-180 DEWLNKIPAYD
+180 DEYLAAS
-191 KDTQPDGLDW
+191 TTLDW
-201 NKCVPEGGKDQYD
+201 SKCVESGKGNYD
-214 WCAYAAKTLNK
+214 WCKYVAKTLNK
-225 YFKTTQ
+225 EFKTTQ
-231 FYVKTTSEIKILKL
+231 FVVKTTSEIKVLKL

-266 VEDKKTVYTEMKIVN
+266 VADKKTVYTEMKFVN

-293 AAEYKYALEL
+293 AAENDYALEL
-303 FDTGYS
+303 FDEGYS
-309 DYKTYVN
+309 DYETYLA
-316 GYKQADLAQIMGS
+316 GYKTPDTAQRLGS

-342 KNITVNV
+342 KDITVNV
-349 YPSAKENDNRV
+349 YPTPKENDERV

-383 EKEVKEANK
+383 EKEVKEATS

-422 DLDWTYFQLR
+422 DLDWTYFELR

-438 IEEQDVVTYY
+438 VEEQDIVTYY
-448 IIKDG
+448 ILKDG

-479 NTTLGQYQIAVK
+479 NTTLGQYAIAVK
-491 VPAENKGEKNPN
+491 VPAENKGEENPN

>member
-1 MVKINVTNRLKRFTA
+1 
-16 KGKTLHPFGEEH
+16 
-28 LSPLETDWI
+28 
-37 ARREREGVLI
+37 
-47 IAQNLFLKGETNM
+47 M

-87 LNKVEKT
+87 LNQVEKT
-94 DDGKKLIKFENTVDI
+94 DDGKSLIKFQDTVSF
-109 LGDPAADKVLYTDG
+109 LGDPSADKVLYTDG
-123 AKGGVAYFVLNTT
+123 PHGGVAYFVIKTT

-149 VKAEVMDYN
+149 VKAEIIDYN

-180 DEWLNKIPAYD
+180 DEWLNDPNNGI
-191 KDTQPDGLDW
+191 DW
-201 NKCVPEGGKDQYD
+201 SKVVPEGGKDQYA
-214 WCAYAAKTLNK
+214 WCVYVAKTLNK

-231 FYVKTTSEIKILKL
+231 FVVKTTSEIKILKL

-266 VEDKKTVYTEMKIVN
+266 VEDKKTVYTEMKFVN

-309 DYKTYVN
+309 DYETYVN
-316 GYKQADLAQIMGS
+316 GYKQADLAQRMGS

-349 YPSAKENDNRV
+349 YPSAKENDNRI

-438 IEEQDVVTYY
+438 VEEQDVVTYY

-491 VPAENKGEKNPN
+491 VPAENKGGEKNPN

>member
-1 MVKINVTNRLKRFTA
+1 
-16 KGKTLHPFGEEH
+16 
-28 LSPLETDWI
+28 
-37 ARREREGVLI
+37 
-47 IAQNLFLKGETNM
+47 
-60 KKIVALVLALM
+60 

-81 ALTKIE
+81 ALTKID
-87 LNKVEKT
+87 LDQVEVT
-94 DDGKKLIKFENTVDI
+94 EDGKSHYKFQDTVFFD
-109 LGDPAADKVLYTDG
+109 GDTSKDKVLYTKG
-123 AKGGVAYFVLNTT
+123 PHGGVAHFVINTT
-136 GLKDVKATYSNDT
+136 GLKDVKATYSNDA

-158 PETMEWVDGV
+158 PETMEYLSD
-168 AYQVVR
+168 ATYDLAR
-174 KDGKAI
+174 KDGSANKLAE
-180 DEWLNKIPAYD
+180 DLANTKTVDWSEEAKMNRYEWIKYVA
-191 KDTQPDGLDW
+191 T
-201 NKCVPEGGKDQYD
+201 
-214 WCAYAAKTLNK
+214 TLNK
-225 YFKTTQ
+225 EFKTTQ
-231 FYVKTTSEIKILKL
+231 YYAKCTSEIKVLKL

-266 VEDKKTVYTEMKIVN
+266 VADKKTVYTEMKFVN

-309 DYKTYVN
+309 DYETYVN
-316 GYKQADLAQIMGS
+316 GYKQADLAQRMGS

-342 KNITVNV
+342 KDITVNV
-349 YPSAKENDNRV
+349 YPTPKENDERV

-383 EKEVKEANK
+383 EREAKEANK

-422 DLDWTYFQLR
+422 NLDWTYFELR

-438 IEEQDVVTYY
+438 VEEQDIVTYY
-448 IIKDG
+448 ILKDG

-479 NTTLGQYQIAVK
+479 NTTLGQYAIAVK
-491 VPAENKGEKNPN
+491 VPAENKGEENPN

>member
-1 MVKINVTNRLKRFTA
+1 
-16 KGKTLHPFGEEH
+16 
-28 LSPLETDWI
+28 
-37 ARREREGVLI
+37 
-47 IAQNLFLKGETNM
+47 M

-81 ALTKIE
+81 ALTEIK
-87 LNKVEKT
+87 LDQVEVT
-94 DDGKKLIKFENTVDI
+94 EDGTKLIKFVDTVEFI
-109 LGDPAADKVLYTDG
+109 GAGKVLYTNG
-123 AKGGVAYFVLNTT
+123 PHGGVAYFVLKTT
-136 GLKDVKATYSNDT
+136 GLKDVKATYSNDA
-149 VKAEVMDYN
+149 VKAEIIDYD
-158 PETMEWVDGV
+158 PEKMEFVDG
-168 AYQVVR
+168 ADWAVVR

-180 DEWLNKIPAYD
+180 DEWLNNPNNGI
-191 KDTQPDGLDW
+191 DW
-201 NKCVPEGGKDQYD
+201 SKCVESGKGNYD
-214 WCAYAAKTLNK
+214 WCKYVAKTLNK
-225 YFKTTQ
+225 EFKTTQ
-231 FYVKTTSEIKILKL
+231 FVVKTTSEIKVLKL

-252 ASFTEGSVKVSALR
+252 ASFTEGSVKVSALK
-266 VEDKKTVYTEMKIVN
+266 VADKKTYYTEMKIVN

-303 FDTGYS
+303 FGEGYS
-309 DYKTYVN
+309 DYETYLA
-316 GYKQADLAQIMGS
+316 GYKTPDTAQRPGS

-342 KNITVNV
+342 KDITVNV
-349 YPSAKENDNRV
+349 YPTPKENDERV

-383 EKEVKEANK
+383 EKEVKEATS

-422 DLDWTYFQLR
+422 DLDWTYFELR

-438 IEEQDVVTYY
+438 VEEQDIVTYY
-448 IIKDG
+448 ILKDG

-479 NTTLGQYQIAVK
+479 NTTLGQYAIAVK
-491 VPAENKGEKNPN
+491 VPAENKGEENPN

>member
-1 MVKINVTNRLKRFTA
+1 
-16 KGKTLHPFGEEH
+16 
-28 LSPLETDWI
+28 
-37 ARREREGVLI
+37 
-47 IAQNLFLKGETNM
+47 M

-81 ALTKIE
+81 ALTKID
-87 LNKVEKT
+87 LDQVEVT
-94 DDGKKLIKFENTVDI
+94 EDGTKLIKFVDTVEFI
-109 LGDPAADKVLYTDG
+109 GADKVLYTNG
-123 AKGGVAYFVLNTT
+123 PHGGVAYFVLKTT
-136 GLKDVKATYSNDT
+136 GLKDVKATYSNDA
-149 VKAEVMDYN
+149 VKAEIIDYD
-158 PETMEWVDGV
+158 PEKMEYVDG
-168 AYQVVR
+168 ADWAVVR

-180 DEWLNKIPAYD
+180 DEYLAAS
-191 KDTQPDGLDW
+191 TTLDW
-201 NKCVPEGGKDQYD
+201 SKCVESGKGNYD
-214 WCAYAAKTLNK
+214 WCKYVAKTLNK
-225 YFKTTQ
+225 EFKTTQ
-231 FYVKTTSEIKILKL
+231 FVVKTTSEIKVLKL

-266 VEDKKTVYTEMKIVN
+266 VADKKTVYTEMKFVN

-293 AAEYKYALEL
+293 AAENDYALEL
-303 FDTGYS
+303 FDEGYS
-309 DYKTYVN
+309 DYETYLA
-316 GYKQADLAQIMGS
+316 GYKTPDTAQRLGS

-342 KNITVNV
+342 KDITVNV
-349 YPSAKENDNRV
+349 YPTPKENDERV

-383 EKEVKEANK
+383 EKEVKEATS

-422 DLDWTYFQLR
+422 DLDWTYFELR
-432 EFFGKK
+432 ECFGKK
-438 IEEQDVVTYY
+438 VEEQDIVTYY
-448 IIKDG
+448 ILKDG

-479 NTTLGQYQIAVK
+479 NTTLGQYAIAVK
-491 VPAENKGEKNPN
+491 VPAENKGEENPN

>member
-1 MVKINVTNRLKRFTA
+1 
-16 KGKTLHPFGEEH
+16 
-28 LSPLETDWI
+28 
-37 ARREREGVLI
+37 
-47 IAQNLFLKGETNM
+47 M

-81 ALTKIE
+81 ALTEIK
-87 LNKVEKT
+87 LDQVEVT
-94 DDGKKLIKFENTVDI
+94 EDGTKLIKFQDTVSFI
-109 LGDPAADKVLYTDG
+109 GDPAKVLYTNG
-123 AKGGVAYFVLNTT
+123 PHGGVAYFVLNTT
-136 GLKDVKATYSNDT
+136 GLKDVKATYSNDA
-149 VKAEVMDYN
+149 VKAEIIDYD
-158 PETMEWVDGV
+158 PEKMEFVDG
-168 AYQVVR
+168 ADWAVVR

-180 DEWLNKIPAYD
+180 DEYLAAS
-191 KDTQPDGLDW
+191 TTLDW
-201 NKCVPEGGKDQYD
+201 SKCVESGKGNYD
-214 WCAYAAKTLNK
+214 WCKYVAKTLNK
-225 YFKTTQ
+225 EFKTTQ
-231 FYVKTTSEIKILKL
+231 FVVKTTSEIKVLKL

-266 VEDKKTVYTEMKIVN
+266 VADKKTVYTEMKFVN

-293 AAEYKYALEL
+293 AAENDYALEL
-303 FDTGYS
+303 FDEGYS
-309 DYKTYVN
+309 DYETYLA
-316 GYKQADLAQIMGS
+316 GYKTPDTAQRRGS

-342 KNITVNV
+342 KDITVNV
-349 YPSAKENDNRV
+349 YPTPKENDERV

-383 EKEVKEANK
+383 EKEVKEATS

-422 DLDWTYFQLR
+422 DLDWTYFELR

-438 IEEQDVVTYY
+438 VEEQDIVTYY
-448 IIKDG
+448 ILKDG

-479 NTTLGQYQIAVK
+479 NTTLGQYAIAVK
-491 VPAENKGEKNPN
+491 VPAENKGEENPN